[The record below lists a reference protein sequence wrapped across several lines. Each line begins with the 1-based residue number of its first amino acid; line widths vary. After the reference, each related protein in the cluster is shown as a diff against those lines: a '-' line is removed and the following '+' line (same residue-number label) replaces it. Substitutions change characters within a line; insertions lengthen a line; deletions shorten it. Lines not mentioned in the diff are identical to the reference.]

1 LLTPYSWFVALQ
13 VQTNETVPAL
23 GLAPTLGIDLG
34 LAAFASWTP
43 PGAGG
48 KLDGFEYMGTDGS
61 SKPYEATAA

>member
-1 LLTPYSWFVALQ
+1 
-13 VQTNETVPAL
+13 
-23 GLAPTLGIDLG
+23 LAPTLGIDLG